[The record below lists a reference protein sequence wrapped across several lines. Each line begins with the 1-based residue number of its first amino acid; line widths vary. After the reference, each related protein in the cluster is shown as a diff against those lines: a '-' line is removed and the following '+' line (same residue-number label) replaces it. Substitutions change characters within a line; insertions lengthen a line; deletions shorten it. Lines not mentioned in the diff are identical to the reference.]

1 MPFPLDRATTHH
13 QPHTPMKRRD
23 FIKRVAQGSAA
34 VSALSAG
41 RVLGANERLGIGV
54 IGFGLIGR
62 LHARN
67 FHSAL
72 GSHVVA
78 VADVFQP
85 RLDAA
90 VETVGGAAAR
100 YRDFRKI
107 LEDKNVDAV
116 VVATPDH
123 WHALMTMMACAAGKD
138 VYVEKPLTLFV
149 QEGRWMLDSA
159 RRHDRIVQ
167 VGTQQRSAAHYAR
180 ARDLIREGHI
190 GDLVSVQIQYFRNVT
205 PGFGNPPD
213 GPPPREL
220 DYNLW
225 LGPAP
230 QRAYNPNRS
239 IYHFRWFWDYSGGQ
253 MTNLG
258 QHSLDIVHWCTGAT
272 TPLRVTSVG
281 SRRVLKDNC
290 EVPDA
295 QDAILEYSNF
305 TVLCQIRECAAGG
318 TTTGTPNLVFQGT
331 KASLRISRD
340 GFEVVP
346 DRKEQPVNI
355 VARIM
360 GGHPVGGPQ
369 SVGGST
375 NQFWAQ
381 PLKDT
386 SGDRGNQLADHARH
400 FLDCI
405 RTRKQPV
412 SDLQSG
418 HDVVTACHL
427 ANISARIGRSVRWDE
442 KAGQIAGDSDANAML
457 TKPYRSPWD
466 AQLKALQS

>member
-1 MPFPLDRATTHH
+1 
-13 QPHTPMKRRD
+13 MKRRD
-23 FIKRVAQGSAA
+23 FIKRVAQGTAIA
-34 VSALSAG
+34 SALSAQ
-41 RVLGANERLGIGV
+41 RVLGANDRIGIGI

-67 FHSAL
+67 FHGLS
-72 GSHVVA
+72 GSQVVA

-90 VETVGGAAAR
+90 VETIGGAAAR
-100 YRDFRKI
+100 YHDFRKL
-107 LEDKNVDAV
+107 LEDKNVDALV
-116 VVATPDH
+116 IATPDH
-123 WHALMTMMACAAGKD
+123 WHALMTMMACGAGKD

-149 QEGRWMLDSA
+149 EEGRWMLDSA
-159 RRHDRIVQ
+159 RRHHRIIQ

-180 ARDLIREGHI
+180 ARELIRGGQI
-190 GDLVSVQIQYFRNVT
+190 GELVSVQIQFFRNVL

-213 GPPPREL
+213 ASPPREL
-220 DYNLW
+220 DYDLW

-272 TPLRVTSVG
+272 TPTRVTSIG

-290 EVPDA
+290 EVPDV
-295 QDAILEYSNF
+295 QDAILEYPNF

-318 TTTGTPNLVFQGT
+318 TTPATSNLVFHGT

-340 GFEVVP
+340 GFEIVP

-369 SVGGST
+369 SIGGPT

-386 SGDRGNQLADHARH
+386 SGDRSNQLADHARH

-418 HDVVTACHL
+418 HEVVTACHL
-427 ANISARIGRSVRWDE
+427 ANISARVGHSVRWNE
-442 KAGQIAGDSDANAML
+442 NSQQIVGDSDANALL
-457 TKPYRSPWD
+457 TKQYRSPWD
-466 AQLKALQS
+466 AELKALRS